1 MTLTDIVHS
10 LNLQNSYIKLKEV
23 KISTGTATVFLINT
37 TIALS
42 DPKATFSSGSQ
53 KETFPNFHQIFTFY
67 HIFKESIQIE
77 VVSIRD
83 RNHMFQVCC
92 IKR

>member
-1 MTLTDIVHS
+1 MKTGKYWSWKFSFDWIPMTLTDIVHS
-10 LNLQNSYIKLKEV
+10 LKQQKSYIKLKEV

-53 KETFPNFHQIFTFY
+53 KETF
-67 HIFKESIQIE
+67 
-77 VVSIRD
+77 
-83 RNHMFQVCC
+83 QVL
-92 IKR
+92 I